1 MTAQP
6 ASPDAEFN
14 GGPVDAPLVVL
25 VHGLG
30 SSWAAFEPILPLLT
44 EHVRVLA
51 LDFPGFGARAPE
63 TGLAPGVAG
72 YADWLER
79 DLARRGV
86 VAAHLVGS
94 SMGGAVA
101 LELARRGIAASA
113 TAFAPAGFWR
123 TPGRIW
129 CQCLLTVLRSLA
141 NRIGG
146 PASAAMTSSFGRA
159 LLLFPLHARPRRVTP
174 AAAQHGICALAGAA
188 SFTAAR
194 DSFTTL
200 RPAVVPAR
208 VPISI
213 VWGTR
218 DLVLPAWSQARRA
231 RALMPAAR
239 HVHIRHAGHLPFWD
253 DPEACADE
261 ILSQVRR
268 ETDRS
273 RPSASTQTHPND
285 QPSQPSQPQQT
296 GAAA

>member
-113 TAFAPAGFWR
+113 TALYRF
-123 TPGRIW
+123 
-129 CQCLLTVLRSLA
+129 
-141 NRIGG
+141 IG
-146 PASAAMTSSFGRA
+146 PSAES
-159 LLLFPLHARPRRVTP
+159 
-174 AAAQHGICALAGAA
+174 ALAGRIAPV
-188 SFTAAR
+188 STIGFSERTV
-194 DSFTTL
+194 S
-200 RPAVVPAR
+200 V
-208 VPISI
+208 
-213 VWGTR
+213 
-218 DLVLPAWSQARRA
+218 SQ
-231 RALMPAAR
+231 
-239 HVHIRHAGHLPFWD
+239 
-253 DPEACADE
+253 
-261 ILSQVRR
+261 
-268 ETDRS
+268 
-273 RPSASTQTHPND
+273 
-285 QPSQPSQPQQT
+285 
-296 GAAA
+296 